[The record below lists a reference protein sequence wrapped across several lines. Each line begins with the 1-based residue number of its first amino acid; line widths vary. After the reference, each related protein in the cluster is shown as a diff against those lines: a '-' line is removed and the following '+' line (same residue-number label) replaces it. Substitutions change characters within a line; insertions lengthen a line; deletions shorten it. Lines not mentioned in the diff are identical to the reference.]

1 MKTINEL
8 FTYLKVMN
16 AQGFNGKKTTMKMIA
31 ILNGKN
37 EEKKAVLKLKMLES
51 GADKYTVNF
60 LDHDIARHVASLEV
74 KGLLPKLPSNMSGH
88 YDTNFKSYK
97 DRGLITYNREGVK
110 ITKLGLQY
118 LDEPKEYK
126 KARKEQLAIQ
136 KARREGYEIGKRNV
150 YQTYSTNYNFIF
162 GRLLERMV
170 ELEEKHRLYSCD
182 MVRDQDALFEI
193 QEELLDIMIAM
204 SNYTNRVQLHRDLP
218 YLFTRQKVLK

>member
-37 EEKKAVLKLKMLES
+37 VNLKLQLKDRLRKNGVPTS
-51 GADKYTVNF
+51 TVDF
-60 LDHDIARHVASLEV
+60 IHHDIARNMASLEV
-74 KGLLPKLPSNMSGH
+74 QGLLPSLPSNMRGH
-88 YDTNFKSYK
+88 YDTNFKSYN
-97 DRGLITYNREGVK
+97 DRGLITYNKEGVK

-126 KARKEQLAIQ
+126 KVRKQQLAIQ
-136 KARREGYEIGKRNV
+136 KARLEGFKVARQNV
-150 YQTYSTNYNFIF
+150 NRSNSIQDDFVF

-170 ELEEKHRLYSCD
+170 ELEKKYNLYSCD
-182 MVRDQDALFEI
+182 MIHDQDALFEI
-193 QEELLDIMIAM
+193 QSELLDVMIAM
-204 SNYTNRVQLHRDLP
+204 SNRTKRVNLVRELP
-218 YLFTRQKVLK
+218 YLFTRSNVLQ

>member
-1 MKTINEL
+1 
-8 FTYLKVMN
+8 MN

-37 EEKKAVLKLKMLES
+37 EEKKSDLMLKMIANGVPTS
-51 GADKYTVNF
+51 TVNYIH
-60 LDHDIARHVASLEV
+60 HDIARYVASLEV

-126 KARKEQLAIQ
+126 KVRKEQLAIQ
-136 KARREGYEIGKRNV
+136 KAKYEGYKIGIKRAN
-150 YQTYSTNYNFIF
+150 QSNTYNDNFVF

-170 ELEEKHRLYSCD
+170 ELEHKYNLYSCD
-182 MVRDQDALFEI
+182 MVHDQDALFEI
-193 QEELLDIMIAM
+193 QSELLDIMIAM
-204 SNYTNRVQLHRDLP
+204 NNRQNVVNLVQELP
-218 YLFTRQKVLK
+218 YLFTRGKVLQ

>member
-16 AQGFNGKKTTMKMIA
+16 AQGFNGKKSTMKMIA

-37 EEKKAVLKLKMLES
+37 ENLKSVLKDKMIES
-51 GADKYTVNF
+51 GADNYTVQFMN
-60 LDHDIARHVASLEV
+60 HDIARHMASLEI
-74 KGLLPKLPSNMSGH
+74 KGLLPKLPPNMRGH

-126 KARKEQLAIQ
+126 RARKQELAIQ
-136 KARREGYEIGKRNV
+136 KARMEGFKIGRRRESEV
-150 YQTYSTNYNFIF
+150 STYNDNFVF

-170 ELEEKHRLYSCD
+170 ELEKKYNLYSCD
-182 MVRDQDALFEI
+182 MVHDQDALFEI
-193 QEELLDIMIAM
+193 QSELLDVMIAM
-204 SNYTNRVQLHRDLP
+204 NNRQNRIDLVRELP
-218 YLFTRQKVLK
+218 YLFARVGVLK

>member
-1 MKTINEL
+1 MKTINVL

-16 AQGFNGKKTTMKMIA
+16 KQGFNGKKTTMKMIA

-37 EEKKAVLKLKMLES
+37 EEKKAVLKLKMMQHGIPPS
-51 GADKYTVNF
+51 TVTYIH
-60 LDHDIARHVASLEV
+60 HDIARHMAQLEV
-74 KGLLPKLPSNMSGH
+74 QGLLPKLPSDMSGH

-126 KARKEQLAIQ
+126 KVRKQQLAIQ
-136 KARREGYEIGKRNV
+136 KARYEGFKVARQNINRSNSIQDDFV
-150 YQTYSTNYNFIF
+150 F

-170 ELEEKHRLYSCD
+170 ELEKKYNLYCCD
-182 MVRDQDALFEI
+182 MLHDQDAFFEI
-193 QEELLDIMIAM
+193 QSELLDIMIAV
-204 SNYTNRVQLHRDLP
+204 SNRTKRVQLDKELP
-218 YLFTRQKVLK
+218 YLFQRVKV

>member
-16 AQGFNGKKTTMKMIA
+16 AQGFNGKKSTMKMIA

-37 EEKKAVLKLKMLES
+37 ENLKSVLKVKMIES
-51 GADKYTVNF
+51 GADNYTVQFMN
-60 LDHDIARHVASLEV
+60 HDIARHMASLEI
-74 KGLLPKLPSNMSGH
+74 KGLLPKLPPNTRGH

-126 KARKEQLAIQ
+126 RARKQELAIQ
-136 KARREGYEIGKRNV
+136 KARMEGFKIGRRRESEV
-150 YQTYSTNYNFIF
+150 STYNDNFVF

-170 ELEEKHRLYSCD
+170 ELEKKYNLYSCD
-182 MVRDQDALFEI
+182 MVHDQDALFEI
-193 QEELLDIMIAM
+193 QSELLDVMIAM
-204 SNYTNRVQLHRDLP
+204 NNRQNRIDLVRELP
-218 YLFTRQKVLK
+218 YLFARVGVLK

>member
-37 EEKKAVLKLKMLES
+37 ENLKSVLKVKMLES
-51 GADKYTVNF
+51 GVDDYTVNF
-60 LDHDIARHVASLEV
+60 VNHDIARHMASLEI

-88 YDTNFKSYK
+88 YDTNFASYR

-126 KARKEQLAIQ
+126 RIRKQQLAIQ
-136 KARREGYEIGKRNV
+136 KAKHEGFKIGLQRGEN
-150 YQTYSTNYNFIF
+150 YTNYDTSLIF

-170 ELEEKHRLYSCD
+170 ELEKKYNLYSCD
-182 MVRDQDALFEI
+182 MVHDQDALFDI
-193 QEELLDIMIAM
+193 QSELLDIMIAM
-204 SNYTNRVQLHRDLP
+204 SNRSRRVKLHEELP
-218 YLFTRQKVLK
+218 YLFERVKV

>member
-16 AQGFNGKKTTMKMIA
+16 AQGFNGKKSTMKMIA

-37 EEKKAVLKLKMLES
+37 ENLKSVLKVKMIES
-51 GADKYTVNF
+51 GADNYTVQFMN
-60 LDHDIARHVASLEV
+60 HDIARHMASLEI
-74 KGLLPKLPSNMSGH
+74 KGLLPKLPPNMRGH

-126 KARKEQLAIQ
+126 RARKQELAIQ
-136 KARREGYEIGKRNV
+136 KARMEGFKIGRRRESEV
-150 YQTYSTNYNFIF
+150 STYNDNFVF

-170 ELEEKHRLYSCD
+170 ELEKKYNLYSCD
-182 MVRDQDALFEI
+182 MVHDQDALFEI
-193 QEELLDIMIAM
+193 QSELLDVMIAM
-204 SNYTNRVQLHRDLP
+204 NNRQNRIDLVRELP
-218 YLFTRQKVLK
+218 YLFARVGVLK

>member
-8 FTYLKVMN
+8 FTYLKVVN

-37 EEKKAVLKLKMLES
+37 ENLKSVLKMKMIENGVRRS
-51 GADKYTVNF
+51 TVQF
-60 LDHDIARHVASLEV
+60 MHHDIARNMASLEAQ
-74 KGLLPKLPSNMSGH
+74 GLLPKLPPNMRGH

-126 KARKEQLAIQ
+126 KARKQELAIQ
-136 KARREGYEIGKRNV
+136 KARMEGFKVGRRRESEV
-150 YQTYSTNYNFIF
+150 STYNDNFVF

-170 ELEEKHRLYSCD
+170 ELEKKYNLYSCD
-182 MVRDQDALFEI
+182 MVHDQDALFEI
-193 QEELLDIMIAM
+193 QSELLDVMIAM
-204 SNYTNRVQLHRDLP
+204 NNRQNRIDLVRELP
-218 YLFTRQKVLK
+218 YLFTRVGVLK

>member
-16 AQGFNGKKTTMKMIA
+16 AQGFNGKKSTMKMIA

-37 EEKKAVLKLKMLES
+37 ENLKSVLKVKMIES
-51 GADKYTVNF
+51 GADNYTVQFMN
-60 LDHDIARHVASLEV
+60 HDIARHMASLEI
-74 KGLLPKLPSNMSGH
+74 KGLLPKLPPNMRGH

-126 KARKEQLAIQ
+126 RARKQELAIQ
-136 KARREGYEIGKRNV
+136 KARMEGFKIGRRRESEVG
-150 YQTYSTNYNFIF
+150 TYNDNFVF

-170 ELEEKHRLYSCD
+170 ELEKKYNLYSCD
-182 MVRDQDALFEI
+182 MVHDQDALFEI
-193 QEELLDIMIAM
+193 QSELLDVMIAM
-204 SNYTNRVQLHRDLP
+204 NNRQNRIDLVRELP
-218 YLFTRQKVLK
+218 YLFARVGVLK

>member
-37 EEKKAVLKLKMLES
+37 EEKKGMLKIKMLGS
-51 GADKYTVNF
+51 GVPLGTVNF
-60 LDHDIARHVASLEV
+60 LHHDIARNMAELEV
-74 KGLLPKLPSNMSGH
+74 KGLLPRLPSNMSGH

-126 KARKEQLAIQ
+126 KVRKQQLAIQ
-136 KARREGYEIGKRNV
+136 KARYEGFKVARENINRSNSI
-150 YQTYSTNYNFIF
+150 QDDFIF

-170 ELEEKHRLYSCD
+170 ALEKKYNLYSCD
-182 MVRDQDALFEI
+182 MVHDQDALFEI

-204 SNYTNRVQLHRDLP
+204 SNRTKRVQLHRELP
-218 YLFTRQKVLK
+218 YLFQRVGVLK